1 MRLTMGFF
9 KLTLS
14 ITILS
19 GSLSLKPPYCDFDKD
34 QQVYTCKGITTT
46 FPNLNYGNYMLKC
59 EQCNI
64 KTFSKKTFPYENALI
79 AFNLS
84 HSGLQHITDGAFSN
98 LKNVLYLLL
107 QHNHIERFPKGAF
120 SGLENIFELNLD
132 CNKIKELVPGF
143 LSGLGPNTVS
153 LAYNRIVELPD
164 DVFKGSINLLVLN
177 LKENL
182 IKKIYPNAFAGLD
195 SLENLDLQANQLCH
209 IPIGVFKNLKN
220 LRVLNLANNKL
231 SKMSLGSFSG
241 LTQLNNLILA
251 NNSIQVFNGN
261 ELLPMLHL
269 TILDVSGNSIY
280 FFDAQLTNSNVPSLK
295 YLHLEDN
302 IFSCSLLTNVTR
314 FFKVKG
320 VDIVSDRGR
329 YDVQNING
337 VACIDEIITE
347 PLPFNLFMKKVNDE
361 TRNKIQDTRLFAL
374 SYVNNA
380 SDNLVHLLAQC
391 ISDYFGLSQLQCT
404 SVTPAGISASEEGKH
419 PRAYRP
425 WEIAAYGRKHS
436 ALTDKSLHDNFKCRF
451 AVLSEIKAGFDKQH
465 TNILNI
471 VSTMEDVKQWDFILF
486 NMLFD
491 RLDKST
497 ATRFELSHDISS
509 NTEDSFEIL
518 LDFLDKQCDAQSKVA
533 LSRNFN
539 LKAADLSKSESKPR
553 QYSTSR
559 SVTSTSLTT
568 NTQMSCP
575 LCKADHSIYHCPNFL
590 MKSPQERFSC
600 AKTNKWCTNCLGHK
614 HSVEN
619 CLSRGVCR
627 KCSKKHNTLLHFSSN
642 APNNNSSPST
652 SQPNTHSTQSQAS
665 SSTSLTH
672 SPHDSLSTSNTLLS
686 HDNSL
691 VLLSTAVVGV
701 LNGHGQFTPVR
712 ALIDSASDS
721 NYISS
726 RCANKLGLARRSSN
740 ISVCGIGQTS
750 AHSSQIVSS
759 SIRPCHDTSPTF
771 ELDFIV
777 LSRIC
782 SNMPSVSL
790 EDTILSNFSNLSL
803 ADPKFNISGPIDM
816 LLGADTFGHILKGA
830 TLNLSNGLVA
840 IDTIFGWM
848 VTGKMEKPPTTIV
861 SNTFLS
867 HADLSLER
875 LVTKFWDLEQVP
887 RSQKLTPEDNLAENH
902 YSSTV
907 SHLESGRFVIAL
919 PFRKDLPTFQGTR
932 DLALRRL
939 NSLERRLYNQPN
951 LLSQYSEFMMDYLQI
966 LVREEDR
973 SYQKILWR
981 FSKDDPVQTFVLN
994 TVTYGMNCSP
1004 FLAIR
1009 TLLQLAKEF
1018 KNEFPIVSKI
1028 LETDVYVDDVL
1039 SGSNSLN
1046 SALEVQ
1052 QELISLLNKGCFELR
1067 KWASNH
1073 PGLLTHLPSSSL
1085 PFALDSETDST
1096 FIIQQLWARNTDWDS
1111 PPSDDILDI
1120 WTQFKQ
1126 ELSAIQ
1132 DIHIPRHIIPES
1144 YIALELHGFCDA
1156 SSRGYSAVIYLR
1168 STLPSGKIQV
1178 NFICAKSKV
1187 APLKSISIP
1196 RLELCSALLLSELM
1210 NFVLSLFEDHITIS
1224 KVYAWSDSTIT
1235 LAWINSSPHRWG
1247 TFVCNRVTKIHE
1259 NVPSSIWRH
1268 ISSQDNPA
1276 DPASRGLLPS
1286 ALISNSLWFSGPRW
1300 LSMSSEYWPTLSDI
1314 PETDEEKHH
1323 VTLLSVENQTP
1334 SKNTLSEL
1342 IEKYSSLSKI
1352 QRILAY
1358 ILRFLHNLK
1367 HAQAKQS
1374 GYLSRSELE
1383 NSLTLLIKNV
1393 QEEEFST
1400 EIYRLKSQRPLQR
1413 TFKKLTPFLDKS
1425 GVLRVGGRLSNSYL
1439 SFSQRHPCLLPSK
1452 HRLVDIIIDHTH
1464 KVFLHPGAQT
1474 LQYLLSQRYWILG
1487 AKRAIRRV
1495 ISRCHT
1501 CFRARPISHQPL
1513 MGDLPAARISQI
1525 KPFSK
1530 LLLRMHQDFWRRW
1543 HREYLHTLLQRSKWL
1558 DSSVPIEI
1566 GTLVLLK
1573 DELSPPQTWH
1583 IGRVEC
1589 VHPGRDN
1596 VTRVVTVRTA
1606 RGNLKRPVSKCI
1618 SDYFGLSQL
1627 QCTSVTPAGISASE
1641 EGKHPRAYRPWEI
1654 AAYGRKPM
1662 VYLKIA
1668 LFFATIVSGSPSLT
1682 TPTCEFN
1689 NDHQLLTCKGV
1700 TVTFPK
1706 QYYGNYMLKC
1716 EQCNIRT
1723 FSKRTFPHENA
1734 LISFNLSHSGLQH
1747 LSEGAFS
1754 NLENVQ
1760 YLSFQH
1766 NIIDKISKG
1775 AFSGL
1780 RNVFELNLDYNK
1792 LSDLVPGFLSDLGA
1806 NTVSIANNRIVE
1818 LPDALFEGSINL
1830 LVLNLKKNSIK
1841 KINQNTFAG
1850 LDSLEYLELQSN
1862 QLCHIPIG
1870 VFKNMNNLR
1879 VLNLANNKVTTLSLG
1894 SFSGLTQL
1902 NALILANN
1910 SIQVFDGN
1918 ELLPMSHLTK
1928 LDISGNSIYYF
1939 DAQLTISNVPSLRY
1953 LHIEDN
1959 MFSCPLLMNVIRF
1972 FKVKGVD
1979 IVSDRGRY
1987 DVQNINGVACIDEII
2002 MEPLPFDFFL
2012 KKVTEEMRSQTEIL
2026 LILGSRVP
2034 TLSCFRKIAFC
2045 RCAGRPPVLSSRPN
2059 KLSGSLVERITVHY
2073 IIVLGRETVLCCAR
2087 VGIPRDPPHFPRRS
2101 TLASINPQI

>member
-1 MRLTMGFF
+1 M
-9 KLTLS
+9 K
-14 ITILS
+14 
-19 GSLSLKPPYCDFDKD
+19 
-34 QQVYTCKGITTT
+34 
-46 FPNLNYGNYMLKC
+46 FP
-59 EQCNI
+59 
-64 KTFSKKTFPYENALI
+64 
-79 AFNLS
+79 
-84 HSGLQHITDGAFSN
+84 
-98 LKNVLYLLL
+98 
-107 QHNHIERFPKGAF
+107 
-120 SGLENIFELNLD
+120 
-132 CNKIKELVPGF
+132 
-143 LSGLGPNTVS
+143 
-153 LAYNRIVELPD
+153 
-164 DVFKGSINLLVLN
+164 
-177 LKENL
+177 
-182 IKKIYPNAFAGLD
+182 
-195 SLENLDLQANQLCH
+195 
-209 IPIGVFKNLKN
+209 
-220 LRVLNLANNKL
+220 
-231 SKMSLGSFSG
+231 
-241 LTQLNNLILA
+241 
-251 NNSIQVFNGN
+251 
-261 ELLPMLHL
+261 
-269 TILDVSGNSIY
+269 
-280 FFDAQLTNSNVPSLK
+280 
-295 YLHLEDN
+295 
-302 IFSCSLLTNVTR
+302 
-314 FFKVKG
+314 
-320 VDIVSDRGR
+320 
-329 YDVQNING
+329 
-337 VACIDEIITE
+337 
-347 PLPFNLFMKKVNDE
+347 
-361 TRNKIQDTRLFAL
+361 
-374 SYVNNA
+374 
-380 SDNLVHLLAQC
+380 
-391 ISDYFGLSQLQCT
+391 
-404 SVTPAGISASEEGKH
+404 
-419 PRAYRP
+419 
-425 WEIAAYGRKHS
+425 
-436 ALTDKSLHDNFKCRF
+436 
-451 AVLSEIKAGFDKQH
+451 
-465 TNILNI
+465 
-471 VSTMEDVKQWDFILF
+471 VKQWDFILF

-740 ISVCGIGQTS
+740 ISVCGI
-750 AHSSQIVSS
+750 
-759 SIRPCHDTSPTF
+759 
-771 ELDFIV
+771 
-777 LSRIC
+777 
-782 SNMPSVSL
+782 
-790 EDTILSNFSNLSL
+790 
-803 ADPKFNISGPIDM
+803 
-816 LLGADTFGHILKGA
+816 
-830 TLNLSNGLVA
+830 
-840 IDTIFGWM
+840 
-848 VTGKMEKPPTTIV
+848 
-861 SNTFLS
+861 
-867 HADLSLER
+867 
-875 LVTKFWDLEQVP
+875 
-887 RSQKLTPEDNLAENH
+887 
-902 YSSTV
+902 
-907 SHLESGRFVIAL
+907 
-919 PFRKDLPTFQGTR
+919 
-932 DLALRRL
+932 
-939 NSLERRLYNQPN
+939 
-951 LLSQYSEFMMDYLQI
+951 
-966 LVREEDR
+966 VREEDR

-1096 FIIQQLWARNTDWDS
+1096 VKILGLQWSPSSDSFIFKITPLQKICTKRSMLSDLARIFDPLGFLTPLTLYLKFIIQQLWARNTDWDS
-1111 PPSDDILDI
+1111 PPSDDIFDI

-1156 SSRGYSAVIYLR
+1156 SSRDTQRL
-1168 STLPSGKIQV
+1168 
-1178 NFICAKSKV
+1178 FICALLYPLV

-1352 QRILAY
+1352 QPILAY

-1425 GVLRVGGRLSNSYL
+1425 GVLRVGGRLM
-1439 SFSQRHPCLLPSK
+1439 HLL
-1452 HRLVDIIIDHTH
+1452 
-1464 KVFLHPGAQT
+1464 AQ
-1474 LQYLLSQRYWILG
+1474 
-1487 AKRAIRRV
+1487 
-1495 ISRCHT
+1495 
-1501 CFRARPISHQPL
+1501 
-1513 MGDLPAARISQI
+1513 
-1525 KPFSK
+1525 
-1530 LLLRMHQDFWRRW
+1530 
-1543 HREYLHTLLQRSKWL
+1543 
-1558 DSSVPIEI
+1558 
-1566 GTLVLLK
+1566 
-1573 DELSPPQTWH
+1573 
-1583 IGRVEC
+1583 
-1589 VHPGRDN
+1589 
-1596 VTRVVTVRTA
+1596 
-1606 RGNLKRPVSKCI
+1606 CI

-1641 EGKHPRAYRPWEI
+1641 GKHPRAYRPWEI
-1654 AAYGRKPM
+1654 AAYGRKRGGPRRGHM
-1662 VYLKIA
+1662 TYNRGVAHIGPEA
-1668 LFFATIVSGSPSLT
+1668 SMSDFPSEDPRYT
-1682 TPTCEFN
+1682 G
-1689 NDHQLLTCKGV
+1689 K
-1700 TVTFPK
+1700 K
-1706 QYYGNYMLKC
+1706 
-1716 EQCNIRT
+1716 
-1723 FSKRTFPHENA
+1723 
-1734 LISFNLSHSGLQH
+1734 
-1747 LSEGAFS
+1747 
-1754 NLENVQ
+1754 
-1760 YLSFQH
+1760 
-1766 NIIDKISKG
+1766 
-1775 AFSGL
+1775 
-1780 RNVFELNLDYNK
+1780 
-1792 LSDLVPGFLSDLGA
+1792 
-1806 NTVSIANNRIVE
+1806 
-1818 LPDALFEGSINL
+1818 DAL
-1830 LVLNLKKNSIK
+1830 
-1841 KINQNTFAG
+1841 
-1850 LDSLEYLELQSN
+1850 
-1862 QLCHIPIG
+1862 
-1870 VFKNMNNLR
+1870 
-1879 VLNLANNKVTTLSLG
+1879 NNK
-1894 SFSGLTQL
+1894 
-1902 NALILANN
+1902 
-1910 SIQVFDGN
+1910 
-1918 ELLPMSHLTK
+1918 
-1928 LDISGNSIYYF
+1928 
-1939 DAQLTISNVPSLRY
+1939 
-1953 LHIEDN
+1953 
-1959 MFSCPLLMNVIRF
+1959 
-1972 FKVKGVD
+1972 
-1979 IVSDRGRY
+1979 IV
-1987 DVQNINGVACIDEII
+1987 
-2002 MEPLPFDFFL
+2002 
-2012 KKVTEEMRSQTEIL
+2012 
-2026 LILGSRVP
+2026 
-2034 TLSCFRKIAFC
+2034 
-2045 RCAGRPPVLSSRPN
+2045 
-2059 KLSGSLVERITVHY
+2059 
-2073 IIVLGRETVLCCAR
+2073 
-2087 VGIPRDPPHFPRRS
+2087 
-2101 TLASINPQI
+2101 

>member
-1 MRLTMGFF
+1 MMYKGLAMLT
-9 KLTLS
+9 T
-14 ITILS
+14 
-19 GSLSLKPPYCDFDKD
+19 
-34 QQVYTCKGITTT
+34 V
-46 FPNLNYGNYMLKC
+46 YML
-59 EQCNI
+59 
-64 KTFSKKTFPYENALI
+64 
-79 AFNLS
+79 
-84 HSGLQHITDGAFSN
+84 
-98 LKNVLYLLL
+98 
-107 QHNHIERFPKGAF
+107 
-120 SGLENIFELNLD
+120 
-132 CNKIKELVPGF
+132 
-143 LSGLGPNTVS
+143 
-153 LAYNRIVELPD
+153 
-164 DVFKGSINLLVLN
+164 
-177 LKENL
+177 
-182 IKKIYPNAFAGLD
+182 
-195 SLENLDLQANQLCH
+195 
-209 IPIGVFKNLKN
+209 
-220 LRVLNLANNKL
+220 LR
-231 SKMSLGSFSG
+231 
-241 LTQLNNLILA
+241 
-251 NNSIQVFNGN
+251 
-261 ELLPMLHL
+261 
-269 TILDVSGNSIY
+269 
-280 FFDAQLTNSNVPSLK
+280 
-295 YLHLEDN
+295 
-302 IFSCSLLTNVTR
+302 
-314 FFKVKG
+314 
-320 VDIVSDRGR
+320 
-329 YDVQNING
+329 
-337 VACIDEIITE
+337 
-347 PLPFNLFMKKVNDE
+347 
-361 TRNKIQDTRLFAL
+361 QDTRLFAL

-404 SVTPAGISASEEGKH
+404 SVTPAGISASEEGTH

-451 AVLSEIKAGFDKQH
+451 AVLNEIKAGFDKQH

-539 LKAADLSKSESKPR
+539 LKATDLSKSESKPR

-619 CLSRGVCR
+619 CLSGGVCR

-691 VLLSTAVVGV
+691 VLLSTAMVGV

-919 PFRKDLPTFQGTR
+919 PFRKDLPTFQ
-932 DLALRRL
+932 
-939 NSLERRLYNQPN
+939 
-951 LLSQYSEFMMDYLQI
+951 
-966 LVREEDR
+966 VREKDR
-973 SYQKILWR
+973 SYQRILWR

-1096 FIIQQLWARNTDWDS
+1096 VKILGLQWPPSSDSFIFKITPLQKICTKRSMLSDLARIFDPLGFLTPLTLYLKFIIQQLWARNTDWDS

-1210 NFVLSLFEDHITIS
+1210 NFVLSFFEDHITIS

-1413 TFKKLTPFLDKS
+1413 TFKKLTSFLDKS
-1425 GVLRVGGRLSNSYL
+1425 GVLRVGGRLSERQDTRLFALSYVNNASDNL
-1439 SFSQRHPCLLPSK
+1439 VHLL
-1452 HRLVDIIIDHTH
+1452 
-1464 KVFLHPGAQT
+1464 AQ
-1474 LQYLLSQRYWILG
+1474 
-1487 AKRAIRRV
+1487 
-1495 ISRCHT
+1495 
-1501 CFRARPISHQPL
+1501 
-1513 MGDLPAARISQI
+1513 
-1525 KPFSK
+1525 
-1530 LLLRMHQDFWRRW
+1530 
-1543 HREYLHTLLQRSKWL
+1543 
-1558 DSSVPIEI
+1558 
-1566 GTLVLLK
+1566 
-1573 DELSPPQTWH
+1573 
-1583 IGRVEC
+1583 
-1589 VHPGRDN
+1589 
-1596 VTRVVTVRTA
+1596 
-1606 RGNLKRPVSKCI
+1606 CI

-1641 EGKHPRAYRPWEI
+1641 EGTHPRAYRPWEI
-1654 AAYGRKPM
+1654 AAYGRKR
-1662 VYLKIA
+1662 
-1668 LFFATIVSGSPSLT
+1668 
-1682 TPTCEFN
+1682 
-1689 NDHQLLTCKGV
+1689 
-1700 TVTFPK
+1700 
-1706 QYYGNYMLKC
+1706 KC
-1716 EQCNIRT
+1716 LIRIQST
-1723 FSKRTFPHENA
+1723 RS
-1734 LISFNLSHSGLQH
+1734 LSHS
-1747 LSEGAFS
+1747 
-1754 NLENVQ
+1754 
-1760 YLSFQH
+1760 
-1766 NIIDKISKG
+1766 KSK
-1775 AFSGL
+1775 
-1780 RNVFELNLDYNK
+1780 
-1792 LSDLVPGFLSDLGA
+1792 
-1806 NTVSIANNRIVE
+1806 
-1818 LPDALFEGSINL
+1818 
-1830 LVLNLKKNSIK
+1830 
-1841 KINQNTFAG
+1841 
-1850 LDSLEYLELQSN
+1850 
-1862 QLCHIPIG
+1862 
-1870 VFKNMNNLR
+1870 
-1879 VLNLANNKVTTLSLG
+1879 
-1894 SFSGLTQL
+1894 
-1902 NALILANN
+1902 
-1910 SIQVFDGN
+1910 
-1918 ELLPMSHLTK
+1918 
-1928 LDISGNSIYYF
+1928 
-1939 DAQLTISNVPSLRY
+1939 
-1953 LHIEDN
+1953 
-1959 MFSCPLLMNVIRF
+1959 
-1972 FKVKGVD
+1972 
-1979 IVSDRGRY
+1979 
-1987 DVQNINGVACIDEII
+1987 
-2002 MEPLPFDFFL
+2002 
-2012 KKVTEEMRSQTEIL
+2012 
-2026 LILGSRVP
+2026 
-2034 TLSCFRKIAFC
+2034 
-2045 RCAGRPPVLSSRPN
+2045 
-2059 KLSGSLVERITVHY
+2059 
-2073 IIVLGRETVLCCAR
+2073 
-2087 VGIPRDPPHFPRRS
+2087 
-2101 TLASINPQI
+2101 